1 MPQNVQDPIC
11 NAAVERETA
20 VHVSEYEGQRY
31 YFCSAECKEA
41 FERKLIAQM
50 AEYLKE

>member
-1 MPQNVQDPIC
+1 MPHYVQDPIC
-11 NAAVERETA
+11 NAAVDREKA
-20 VHVSEYEGQRY
+20 VHVSDYEGRRY

-50 AEYLKE
+50 AEYLKQ